1 MLELAV
7 NCLGVVV
14 FFVITDDR
22 LSGVILDTTIEH
34 RVDKALL
41 LFKKR
46 GTVNSRRDVGAIKDI
61 TDVMRA
67 SLRNYGTVPVVPMLV
82 ILEDRI
88 SVDITTDTPFEVMS
102 SVGCCTDSRAW

>member
-14 FFVITDDR
+14 FFVITYDR
-22 LSGVILDTTIEH
+22 LSGVSLDATIEH

-46 GTVNSRRDVGAIKDI
+46 GTFNSRRDVGAIKDI
-61 TDVMRA
+61 TKVMRT

-88 SVDITTDTPFEVMS
+88 SV
-102 SVGCCTDSRAW
+102 GSRQILFLKS